1 MKIKLLKYLFIAS
14 CILLFVNQSNGQ
26 QLDLNFLNISSK
38 DGLSSNLVN
47 AIHKDKYGFMW
58 FGTDDGLNK
67 FDGERFT
74 VYRHK
79 AEDAESISSN
89 EILYLFEDGRDN
101 LWICTGSGLVMY
113 DRDTDAFKNIAS
125 TKDFTTTSVCV
136 FNNKVW
142 LAHYSGLVILD
153 QESGEISEVPLKS
166 KEDKSVLA
174 RGVLHLFKDS
184 KNRLWIGTNA
194 GLYIY
199 NVKQQA
205 LEKFLH
211 NSSDPQS
218 IASNYI
224 SQITEDLNGNIWVA
238 TEAGL
243 SMLVKNTR
251 KFINYRNNPNDINSL
266 SNNIVYTIASAPD
279 GKLWV
284 GTEDGLNIVNPATKK
299 VERAAKNSRNK
310 YGLVG
315 KSVKEI
321 YLDNQGIF
329 WIATF
334 RGGINKYDKNL
345 AFFNLR
351 QSNHFDPFGLS
362 APVVTSFAKQTKN
375 TIYIGTDGGGLNLYQ
390 TDNGSFKH
398 IPVANNP
405 KEDKNLSILTM
416 ENDGNN
422 LWIGTYLHGV
432 FILNTQTGQRKQIK
446 AGNNPQSISDNNI
459 FCLKRDSK
467 GNMWIGTNG
476 QGVDC
481 YNVQKKEFFN
491 YSSKETGKY
500 KLPING
506 FIRAIAEDKEGN
518 IWIGS
523 NGTGIAVYNPIRG
536 TSKLISKTNTKLP
549 NDNIYAIYISM
560 NGKVWIGS
568 AGGGLTHYD
577 VETGNITS
585 FSEEQGLAN
594 GVVYKIIEDAYGKIW
609 LSTNK
614 GISSFDTFTKKFKN
628 YSYNNGVQR
637 SPFVTGAG
645 LKLDDGKI
653 FFGGTDGFN
662 YFDPKFISSNKNQQ
676 KVILTD
682 LKINNLSVRP
692 GENSPIEHHISVAD
706 EINLDFKQN
715 FLLSFVALNYSSPQE
730 NRYSYK
736 LENFDKEWNYIGQ
749 SQTAIYTNLDP
760 GTYIF
765 KVKASSDAGDWTTPI
780 TEIKIVVNPP
790 FWRTIYAFI
799 LYLFIIVSVLLYIRH
814 RGIQKLK
821 SKFALEQERIQI
833 QSLIEQERLES
844 ERIHEFDEMKIKFLT
859 NISHEFRTPIS
870 LIIGPIAQLIQ
881 QETNSAKY
889 QQLNMVKRNARRLL
903 NLVNQLLDFRN
914 ISTNENK
921 LNPSEG
927 DFISFCKEVAD
938 SFKDLAEQK
947 GINFDFQST
956 IGSYYTAFD
965 LNKIERIFFNLLSNA
980 FKFTLEGGEILFK
993 IELGNRKEGLKI
1005 TIVDTG
1011 IGIDENAKE
1020 KIFER
1025 FFQNQSNPAILNQG
1039 SGIGLSIA
1047 KEFVKMHGGTIE
1059 VESIKGEG
1067 STFIIYFP
1075 FEKIKE
1081 IESAKS
1087 KIESNLEQN
1096 VFNDDNEFEIVA
1108 EENYQ
1113 NEIKPVI
1120 LIVDDNEDFRH
1131 YLKDNLKEYYTIIEA
1146 ENGKDGWQ
1154 KVLSSHPQLVVSDVN
1169 MPQVTG
1175 IELCRKIKLDKRTKH
1190 IPVILLTAITG
1201 EESQMLGL
1209 ETGANDY
1216 LNKPFNFEIL
1226 QFKIRNLLTMK
1237 EHLKNTYSKQMNVTV
1252 KEIEVESENEKL
1264 MNKAL
1269 NFIESNLTNPQLS
1282 VEELSNYIG
1291 MSRGSLYTKV
1301 LEMTGETPVEFIR
1314 SIKLKKAANLL
1325 EKSDLNVAQICY
1337 AVGFSTPNYF
1347 ARAFKAKYNMLPSEF
1362 INLKRN
1368 KNNS

>member
-1 MKIKLLKYLFIAS
+1 MYE
-14 CILLFVNQSNGQ
+14 
-26 QLDLNFLNISSK
+26 D
-38 DGLSSNLVN
+38 
-47 AIHKDKYGFMW
+47 
-58 FGTDDGLNK
+58 
-67 FDGERFT
+67 E
-74 VYRHK
+74 K
-79 AEDAESISSN
+79 A
-89 EILYLFEDGRDN
+89 N
-101 LWICTGSGLVMY
+101 LWICTGSGLVLY
-113 DRDTDAFKNIAS
+113 DRNTDTFKNITS
-125 TKDFTTTSVCV
+125 TKDFTVTSVCSY
-136 FNNKVW
+136 NNNIWV
-142 LAHYSGLVILD
+142 AHYSGLIIFNKEKNTLT
-153 QESGEISEVPLKS
+153 QLSLKN
-166 KEDKSVLA
+166 KGDINLLA
-174 RGVLHLFKDS
+174 KGVLHIFKDS
-184 KNRLWIGTNA
+184 KNRIWIGTNT
-194 GLYIY
+194 GLYSY
-199 NVKQQA
+199 NSKKQE
-205 LEKFLH
+205 LEKFFH
-211 NSSDPQS
+211 NSNPES
-218 IASNYI
+218 IASDYI
-224 SQITEDLNGNIWVA
+224 NQIAEDLFGNIWFA
-238 TEAGL
+238 TDGGL
-243 SMLVKNTR
+243 SMWVRNTK
-251 KFINYRNNPNDINSL
+251 KFINYKNNPKNINSL
-266 SNNIVYTIASAPD
+266 SNNIVYTLASASD

-284 GTEDGLNIVNPATKK
+284 GTEDGLNIVNPITKK
-299 VERAAKNSRNK
+299 VERVAKNSRNK

-321 YLDNQGIF
+321 FLDNQGIF

-351 QSNHFDPFGLS
+351 QSNYFDVYGLS
-362 APVVTSFAKQTKN
+362 APVVTSFAKHTKN
-375 TIYIGTDGGGLNLYQ
+375 SIFIGTDGGGLNLYQ
-390 TDNGSFKH
+390 ADNGSFKH
-398 IPVANNP
+398 ITVADNP
-405 KEDKNLSILTM
+405 SEDKNLSILAM
-416 ENDGNN
+416 ENDGDN
-422 LWIGTYLHGV
+422 LWIGTYLNGIY
-432 FILNTQTGQRKQIK
+432 ILNTKTGKLKQIK
-446 AGNNPQSISDNNI
+446 EGNNSQSLSNNNI

-467 GNMWIGTNG
+467 GNIWIGTNG

-481 YNVQKKEFFN
+481 YNLQKNEFVN
-491 YSSKETGKY
+491 YSSKKVGKY
-500 KLPING
+500 KLPVNG
-506 FIRAIAEDKEGN
+506 FIRALAEDKEGN
-518 IWIGS
+518 IWIGT
-523 NGTGIAVYNPIRG
+523 NGSGIAVYNPITG
-536 TSKLISKTNTKLP
+536 KSKLISKTNTKLP
-549 NDNIYAIYISM
+549 NDNIYSIYVAVD
-560 NGKVWIGS
+560 GKVWIAS

-577 VETGNITS
+577 IETGNMTS

-594 GVVYKIIEDAYGKIW
+594 GVVYKIIEDSYGKIW

-637 SPFVTGAG
+637 SPFVIGAG
-645 LKLDDGKI
+645 LKLDDGRI

-662 YFDPKFISSNKNQQ
+662 YFNPKLISSNKNQQ

-692 GENSPIEHHISVAD
+692 GEDSPIQNHISVAN

-736 LENFDKEWNYIGQ
+736 LEKFDKEWNYIGQ

-799 LYLFIIVSVLLYIRH
+799 LYLFIVVSVLFYIRH

-881 QETNSAKY
+881 QETNSPKY
-889 QQLNMVKRNARRLL
+889 QQLNMVMRNARRLL

-914 ISTNENK
+914 ISSNENK
-921 LNPSEG
+921 LNTTEG
-927 DFISFCKEVAD
+927 DFISFCKEVAE

-947 GINFDFQST
+947 GINFDFQSE
-956 IGSYYTAFD
+956 ISSYYTTFD
-965 LNKIERIFFNLLSNA
+965 HNKIERIFFNLLSNA
-980 FKFTLEGGEILFK
+980 FKFTLEGGEIIFK
-993 IELGNRKEGLKI
+993 IENAKRKEGLKI
-1005 TIVDTG
+1005 TIIDTG

-1025 FFQNQSNPAILNQG
+1025 FFQNESNPAILNQG

-1047 KEFVKMHGGTIE
+1047 KEFVKMHGGAIE

-1075 FEKIKE
+1075 FEKIKN
-1081 IESAKS
+1081 IESAKY
-1087 KIESNLEQN
+1087 KLDTNQDIKLTNEETELEII
-1096 VFNDDNEFEIVA
+1096 VEKALKNEV
-1108 EENYQ
+1108 
-1113 NEIKPVI
+1113 KPSV

-1131 YLKDNLKEYYTIIEA
+1131 YLKENLKEQYTIIEA

-1154 KVLSSHPQLVVSDVN
+1154 KVLSSHPQLVVSDIN

-1175 IELCRKIKLDKRTKH
+1175 IEFCRKIKLDKRTKH

-1264 MNKAL
+1264 MNKVL
-1269 NFIESNLTNPQLS
+1269 HFIESNLTNPKLS
-1282 VEELSNYIG
+1282 VEELSSYIG
-1291 MSRGSLYTKV
+1291 MSRGSLYTKI

-1347 ARAFKAKYNMLPSEF
+1347 ARAFKTKYNMLPSEF

-1368 KNNS
+1368 KGNS